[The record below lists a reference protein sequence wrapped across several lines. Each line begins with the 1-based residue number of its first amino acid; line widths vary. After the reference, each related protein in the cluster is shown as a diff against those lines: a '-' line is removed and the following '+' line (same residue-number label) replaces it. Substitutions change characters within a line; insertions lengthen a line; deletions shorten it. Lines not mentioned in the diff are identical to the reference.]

1 MATGVFVVPAVRDER
16 DVRLGPR
23 RQDMLGGF
31 DAAHIKAGP
40 GVELLNGE
48 LSVISHHG
56 EEGARPGVSGRSP
69 SGFKTLPLPA

>member
-1 MATGVFVVPAVRDER
+1 MATRVFVVAAVHDER
-16 DVRLGPR
+16 DVRLGAR
-23 RQDMLGGF
+23 GQDMLGGF
-31 DAAHIKAGP
+31 DAAHKNAGP

-48 LSVISHHG
+48 LSEISHHG